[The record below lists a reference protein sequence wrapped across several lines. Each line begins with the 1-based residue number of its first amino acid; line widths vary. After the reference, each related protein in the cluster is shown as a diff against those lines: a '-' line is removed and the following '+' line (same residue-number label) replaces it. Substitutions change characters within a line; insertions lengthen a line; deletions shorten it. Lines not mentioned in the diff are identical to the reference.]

1 MKEKITEVEQED
13 IITNN
18 NLLLYFS
25 GHNND
30 LLVPKTMESCIL
42 KTKTKKQKKQTKAQ
56 KINPNENKKKK
67 RIKALLLNLPR
78 RHSSRDEAVKTF
90 AWQGS
95 RSSAF

>member
-1 MKEKITEVEQED
+1 MKEEITEVEQED

-18 NLLLYFS
+18 NLLFYFS

-42 KTKTKKQKKQTKAQ
+42 KTKQTQAKQNKNQNKKQ
-56 KINPNENKKKK
+56 
-67 RIKALLLNLPR
+67 IKTLLLSLPCR
-78 RHSSRDEAVKTF
+78 RSSRDEAVKTF
-90 AWQGS
+90 ALQGS

>member
-1 MKEKITEVEQED
+1 MKEEIIQVEQED

-18 NLLLYFS
+18 NLLFYFS

-42 KTKTKKQKKQTKAQ
+42 KTKQTKTKKQTQAKQ
-56 KINPNENKKKK
+56 NKNQNKK
-67 RIKALLLNLPR
+67 RIKTLLLSLPCR
-78 RHSSRDEAVKTF
+78 RSSRDEAVKTF
-90 AWQGS
+90 ALQGS

>member
-1 MKEKITEVEQED
+1 MKEEITELEQED

-42 KTKTKKQKKQTKAQ
+42 KTKQTNKSKPKQKIKPKQNRTKN
-56 KINPNENKKKK
+56 KTKNEQ
-67 RIKALLLNLPR
+67 R
-78 RHSSRDEAVKTF
+78 RCFLASHADVLRVTKP
-90 AWQGS
+90 
-95 RSSAF
+95 